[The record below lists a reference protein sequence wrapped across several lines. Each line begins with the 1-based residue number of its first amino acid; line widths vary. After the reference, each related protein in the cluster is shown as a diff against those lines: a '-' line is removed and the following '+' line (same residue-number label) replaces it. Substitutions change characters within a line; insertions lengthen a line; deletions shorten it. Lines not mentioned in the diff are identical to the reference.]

1 MKSIKSII
9 LIISLISGVFL
20 LNTATYAI
28 KSNKNKSHNNAE
40 HIEMVQTEK
49 TNKPLVANISF
60 EQVLDKAKVHSYD
73 IKIADFDVLISKQDI
88 TIARSEYM
96 PKLYFGANNE
106 YNKNFHDYSGEDGS
120 QNNTSSYVGDTFV
133 NPYTRFQSLLGITL
147 SYNVFDFGVRK
158 EYLDMAKEDVDLKKK
173 LEKQTEQELYLTM
186 IDTYTRIGII
196 KQNLDINE
204 KILELSEKNLDM
216 KQRLFDVK
224 EISKIEINEQKV
236 EIEKVKNNINELKM
250 ALAEMLNLLGFYT
263 GENYD
268 LENLSIQEIQSPD
281 IDAFAFTD
289 YTKSLIWDIQ
299 ESVINKKLHELKI
312 TKRANYPKLNLY
324 SRYYWYGSDE
334 NNYAKAWKDIKQS
347 NVSVGLSLNAPL
359 FDGMKNSAEIK
370 KAKLECMKVEVS
382 RDKAIAEFA
391 NRLSTM
397 RSKLV
402 YTGKLIDNNETII
415 KKLTEQTVLNEKLLK
430 QKIISPIDK
439 NASEIALL
447 REQAQYSKN
456 KMTQVAILKS
466 IQVLTTYEKD

>member
-1 MKSIKSII
+1 MKYKGLAI
-9 LIISLISGVFL
+9 LLICLISGLFL
-20 LNTATYAI
+20 SNSDAYAI
-28 KSNKNKSHNNAE
+28 KSNKNKE
-40 HIEMVQTEK
+40 YIEMAQTEVN
-49 TNKPLVANISF
+49 TKPLVANISF
-60 EQVLDKAKVHSYD
+60 EQVLDKAKKHSYD
-73 IKIADFDVLISKQDI
+73 IKIADFDILISKQDI

-106 YNKNFHDYSGEDGS
+106 YNKNFNDYSGEDGS
-120 QNNTSSYVGDTFV
+120 SANNSSYVGDTFV

-147 SYNVFDFGVRK
+147 SYNVFDFGIRR

-204 KILELSEKNLDM
+204 KILEISQKNMEM
-216 KQRLFDVK
+216 KQRLFAVK

-236 EIEKVKNNINELKM
+236 EIEKIKNNINELKM
-250 ALAEMLNLLGFYT
+250 ALAEMLNLLSFYT

-268 LENLSIQEIQSPD
+268 LDNLTVKEIQNPN

-289 YTKSLIWDIQ
+289 YTKSLVWDIQ
-299 ESVINKKLHELKI
+299 ELVLNKKLHELQI
-312 TKRANYPKLNLY
+312 VKRTNYPKLNLY
-324 SRYYWYGSDE
+324 SKYYWYGSDE
-334 NNYAKAWKDIKQS
+334 DNYSKAWKELKQS

-359 FDGMKNSAEIK
+359 FDGMKNSAGIK
-370 KAKLECMKVEVS
+370 KAKLECAKMEVS
-382 RDKAIAEFA
+382 RDKAMAEFA

-415 KKLTEQTVLNEKLLK
+415 HKLIEQNNMNEKLLK
-430 QKIISPIDK
+430 QKMISPIEM
-439 NASEIALL
+439 NASEISLL
-447 REQAQYSKN
+447 KEQAEYSKN

-466 IQVLTTYEKD
+466 IEILTTYEKD